1 MHPRFSLCLAASLAL
16 STPAM
21 AHDSA
26 RVAVDIAPVHSL
38 VARVMAGVGE
48 PALILPP
55 GASPHGHSMRPSEA
69 AALEQADLVIWVGHD
84 LTPWLEKPIE
94 TLAGDAQVLE
104 LIALDGVVTHDF
116 REDAVFGGH
125 DDDDHGHDHGH
136 AKKDDHSHD
145 HDQAKKDDHAHGHGH
160 SHDHDHDHAKKEE
173 HAHDHG
179 HSHAKADDHAH
190 DHGHDHAHEGTDP
203 HAWLDP
209 ENAKLWMNAIA
220 DRLAT
225 LDPDHATE
233 YRANAAA
240 GIAEIDTLQA
250 AISARFAET
259 PPQGFVVFH
268 DAYQYFERRFG
279 VETLGAITLSD
290 ATEPGA
296 ARIAELQEA
305 AAERGVT
312 CALAEP
318 QFNPGLIAA
327 LFDGTEVKTG
337 VIDPLGAD
345 LTPGPGLYP
354 ALLTAMADTLAA
366 CR

>member
-1 MHPRFSLCLAASLAL
+1 MHPRFSLFLAASLAL
-16 STPAM
+16 ATPAM
-21 AHDSA
+21 AGEGI
-26 RVAVDIAPVHSL
+26 RVAADIAPVHSL
-38 VARVMAGVGE
+38 VARVMAGIGE
-48 PALILPP
+48 PDLILPP

-94 TLAGDAQVLE
+94 TLAGGAKVLE

-116 REDAVFGGH
+116 RQGVVFGGH
-125 DDDDHGHDHGH
+125 DDDHDDHGHDH
-136 AKKDDHSHD
+136 DHD
-145 HDQAKKDDHAHGHGH
+145 HDHAKKDDHAHGHGH
-160 SHDHDHDHAKKEE
+160 DHAKKDD
-173 HAHDHG
+173 HGHG
-179 HSHAKADDHAH
+179 HSHD
-190 DHGHDHAHEGTDP
+190 DHGHDHAHDGTDP

-209 ENAKLWMNAIA
+209 ENAKLWMTAIA
-220 DRLAT
+220 DSLAT
-225 LDPDHATE
+225 LDPDHAGA
-233 YRANAAA
+233 YRANALA

-250 AISARFAET
+250 AIAARFAEA
-259 PPQGFVVFH
+259 PPKGFVVFH

-279 VETLGAITLSD
+279 VETLGAISLSD

-296 ARIAELQEA
+296 ARIAELQKA
-305 AAERGVT
+305 AAENGVT

-318 QFNPGLIAA
+318 QFNPGMIAA
-327 LFDGTEVKTG
+327 LFDGTDVTTG

-354 ALLTAMADTLAA
+354 ALLSAMADTLAA

>member
-1 MHPRFSLCLAASLAL
+1 MHPRFYLCLAASLAL
-16 STPAM
+16 ATPAL
-21 AHDSA
+21 ASESV
-26 RVAVDIAPVHSL
+26 RVSVDIAPVHSL

-48 PALILPP
+48 PDLILPP

-69 AALEQADLVIWVGHD
+69 AALEQADLVVWVGHD

-94 TLAGDAQVLE
+94 TLAGDAKVLE

-116 REDAVFGGH
+116 REGAVFGGH
-125 DDDDHGHDHGH
+125 DDDHDDHGH
-136 AKKDDHSHD
+136 AKKDDH
-145 HDQAKKDDHAHGHGH
+145 A
-160 SHDHDHDHAKKEE
+160 HDHDHDHAKKDD

-179 HSHAKADDHAH
+179 HDDAKKDDHGHDHGHAKADDHAH
-190 DHGHDHAHEGTDP
+190 DHGHDHAHDGTDP

-209 ENAKLWMNAIA
+209 ENAKLWMTAIA
-220 DRLAT
+220 DALSA
-225 LDPDHATE
+225 LDPDHAGA
-233 YRANAAA
+233 YRANAEA
-240 GIAEIDTLQA
+240 GIAEIDTVQA

-279 VETLGAITLSD
+279 VETLGAISLSD

-296 ARIAELQEA
+296 ARIAELQA
-305 AAERGVT
+305 AVTDRGVT

-327 LFDGTEVKTG
+327 LFDGTGVMIG

-354 ALLTAMADTLAA
+354 ALLTSMADTLAA